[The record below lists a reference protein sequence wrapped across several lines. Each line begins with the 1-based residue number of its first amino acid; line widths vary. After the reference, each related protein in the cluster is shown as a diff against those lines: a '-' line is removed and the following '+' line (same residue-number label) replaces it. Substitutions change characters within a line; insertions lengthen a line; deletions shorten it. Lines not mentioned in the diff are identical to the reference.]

1 MTVDERTDDVYV
13 EVDAVLADWRQ
24 GDCLIGESWFVH
36 RVDPERPLTSG
47 SEGAEGELVEIA
59 VRGFVV
65 VSQTCDVV
73 RSSKIRPYIEI
84 SPLVEVSTSD
94 LYTIERGRRPQYA
107 YVPGVA
113 DDALV
118 ADLDRT
124 MTVEKSVLMR
134 WERRPGCQTDE
145 QQRAFAQAL
154 KRKRGRFAFPDDFV
168 AIAGKLSS
176 RIQEKHDKQSPEGR
190 ALRALREIRVRAAP
204 KWDAPSVDVTFW
216 FVREESQPDFE
227 GTSWDALRK
236 KWLLLVQ
243 KTGRYTNVDGAV
255 VELADLTAQEYVESD
270 ALDLDHLT
278 TRA

>member
-1 MTVDERTDDVYV
+1 M
-13 EVDAVLADWRQ
+13 
-24 GDCLIGESWFVH
+24 
-36 RVDPERPLTSG
+36 
-47 SEGAEGELVEIA
+47 SE
-59 VRGFVV
+59 
-65 VSQTCDVV
+65 
-73 RSSKIRPYIEI
+73 
-84 SPLVEVSTSD
+84 SD
-94 LYTIERGRRPQYA
+94 LHAIERGRRPQYA

-113 DDALV
+113 SGSLV

-134 WERRPGCQTDE
+134 WERRPGFQTDD

-168 AIAGKLSS
+168 AVAGKLSS

-204 KWDAPSVDVTFW
+204 KWDAPSVDLTFW
-216 FVREESQPDFE
+216 FIREESQPDFE
-227 GTSWDALRK
+227 GTSWDALLK

-270 ALDLDHLT
+270 PLDLDHLT